1 MVPQRYTRQAA
12 VQAHLA
18 AAMAAVETAK
28 KNGVRVLFLS
38 IKVL

>member
-1 MVPQRYTRQAA
+1 MTPQRYTHQAA

-18 AAMAAVETAK
+18 AVMAVVEIAK
-28 KNGVRVLFLS
+28 TQWGQSTFLS